1 MSVFGVGTQVV
12 ECARVA
18 KLIDRHGE
26 VFLLQVFT
34 PREVGYGRERTRT
47 NETFAAIWAAKE
59 AVFRALGTRWR
70 KGMDW
75 RDVELVFDP
84 GGEPVAKINGP
95 TKELMD
101 ARGVRIVHVALAYTR
116 AFATA
121 TAVAERG

>member
-26 VFLLQVFT
+26 VFLLQVVT
-34 PREVGYGRERTRT
+34 PREVGHGRERTRT
-47 NETFAAIWAAKE
+47 NETFTAVWAAKE

-101 ARGVRIVHVALAYTR
+101 ARGVRVIHVALAYTR
-116 AFATA
+116 TFATA

>member
-1 MSVFGVGTQVV
+1 MSVFGVGTQIV

-47 NETFAAIWAAKE
+47 NETFAAVWAAKE

-75 RDVELVFDP
+75 RDIEIVFDP
-84 GGEPVAKINGP
+84 GAEPGARINGQ

-101 ARGVRIVHVALAYTR
+101 ARGVRTVHLTLAYTR
-116 AFATA
+116 TFATA